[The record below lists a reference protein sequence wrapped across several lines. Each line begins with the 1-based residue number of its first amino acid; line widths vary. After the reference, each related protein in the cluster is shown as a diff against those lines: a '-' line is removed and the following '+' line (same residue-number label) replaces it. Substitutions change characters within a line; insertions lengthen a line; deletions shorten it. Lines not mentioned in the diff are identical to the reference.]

1 MEPSNAPELYAIA
14 QFMVPRIA
22 ADALDLPRIVQEARD
37 AGMVAPNIEM
47 NVRGAGAGKIRVT
60 CRTLM
65 ALRLVAEWK
74 RIAAS
79 APQNDSGAKLR
90 EGIALANEAASG
102 GCYEAWNPRTLSM
115 GESGFIG

>member
-1 MEPSNAPELYAIA
+1 MEPSNAPELYAVA
-14 QFMVPRIA
+14 QFVVPRIA
-22 ADALDLPRIVQEARD
+22 ADALDLPRIVREARD

-47 NVRGAGAGKIRVT
+47 NTRRAGAGKIRVT

-79 APQNDSGAKLR
+79 APQTDSGAKLR
-90 EGIALANEAASG
+90 DGILVANTAASVA
-102 GCYEAWNPRTLSM
+102 CYDAWSPRELSM